1 MEVEPVDR
9 RRLLCSSPSTSSCT
23 EALSHSTMEGC
34 NTYQENID
42 PTAFL
47 GPRQRL
53 RTRRSA
59 EDLQALRQGRQSS
72 GLDAQ
77 CIKIVRQEENERL
90 NEISVTKFKKQL
102 TRKGLDDR
110 RQGQLNQLIERHQAQ
125 SLRNNSGQL
134 DLDFLQLDRNDS
146 LRIFEELEHKKNEER
161 HPSERWHD
169 SMSMKIN
176 AWCVNIV

>member
-9 RRLLCSSPSTSSCT
+9 RRSLCSSPMSTSSST
-23 EALSHSTMEGC
+23 ETLSSTVEGC
-34 NTYQENID
+34 ITSQENID

-90 NEISVTKFKKQL
+90 NEISVTNFKKQL
-102 TRKGLDDR
+102 AQKGLDDR

-125 SLRNNSGQL
+125 SLRKSGQL

-146 LRIFEELEHKKNEER
+146 LRIFEELERKKNEER

-176 AWCVNIV
+176 AWCVNLV